1 MRRTT
6 GPAVASATI
15 MLVSIVLG
23 SAAEADAQTAAAP
36 PQTGPAPSGL
46 VVGSGNYFSPIVPDL
61 DKAVAFYRDGLGLD
75 LQGAPGDAA
84 NNPALRDMFG
94 LPDAKLRWQI
104 ARTPAVAGGVEI
116 IEIASANGKPVER
129 RMQDPGAITLLATVR
144 DLDAT
149 FARLKQL
156 GAPVVSRGGAPARV
170 GEGAQKAR
178 IVVVKD
184 PAGHFLELVQYDQ
197 PQPSQAPATANVT
210 DVRVRLTVDNVDQA
224 VRLYRDALGLKLLNE
239 PQFRED
245 TAGSAALGVDGGQYR
260 VAFLQVPTSGLMLDL
275 VDFKGVDRRTVAAG
289 IQDFGSTRMQM
300 RVRDVDATIAAFAK
314 FGGTVASTGGKPLDL
329 PAGNNKLKVAIVR
342 DPNNLFVVLIESPP
356 PAR

>member
-6 GPAVASATI
+6 GPGFASAAI
-15 MLVSIVLG
+15 ALVSIVIG
-23 SAAEADAQTAAAP
+23 SAEVSAQRAAAP

-46 VVGSGNYFSPIVPDL
+46 VVGSGNYFSPIVQDL
-61 DKAVAFYRDGLGLD
+61 DKAVTFYRDGLGLE

-84 NNPALRDMFG
+84 SNPALRDMFG

-116 IEIASANGKPVER
+116 IEIASANGKPIER
-129 RMQDPGAITLLATVR
+129 RLQDPGAMTLLATVR

-156 GAPVVSRGGAPARV
+156 GAPVVSRGGGPAHV
-170 GEGAQKAR
+170 GQGAQQAR

-184 PAGHFLELVQYDQ
+184 PAGHFVELVQYDQ
-197 PQPSQAPATANVT
+197 PQPTQAPATANVT
-210 DVRVRLTVDNVDQA
+210 DVRVRLTVDNVDEA

-239 PQFRED
+239 PQFSKD
-245 TAGSAALGVDGGQYR
+245 DAGSAALGVDGGQYR

-275 VDFKGVDRRTVAAG
+275 VDFKGVDRKTAKAG
-289 IQDFGSTRMQM
+289 IQDFGSTRMQI

-329 PAGNNKLKVAIVR
+329 PAGNSKLKVAIVR

>member
-1 MRRTT
+1 MRITT
-6 GPAVASATI
+6 GPRFASSAVA
-15 MLVSIVLG
+15 LVSIVLG
-23 SAAEADAQTAAAP
+23 SSGVHTQQAAAP

-61 DKAVAFYRDGLGLD
+61 DKAVAFYRDGLRLD

-197 PQPSQAPATANVT
+197 PQPSQAPPTANVT

-342 DPNNLFVVLIESPP
+342 DPINLFVVLIESPP
-356 PAR
+356 SAR